1 MKFFESGLQICGSEN
16 PHFWI
21 FDFST
26 APSLLFYSYIPI
38 LILSVV
44 LGIYILIKDNSL
56 KSRLF
61 VGIAFSFS
69 LWILN
74 ILVQWVASYHSI
86 LMFAWQL
93 TALFE
98 IAIFVFTLLFIYVIA
113 YERQKLPYPLIWSV
127 LIGLGLLAVALPTSV
142 NILEY
147 DITECQ
153 GNTGIL
159 WNLIYV
165 LESVLVTFTAIIGL
179 RKFQMIRSKNIK
191 KEGLILTIGATL
203 FLFGFFLSNFA
214 GELTKIYEFN
224 LWGPIGMLVFLLVLA
239 YSIVRFKLFVNPKIF
254 ATEFL
259 VFILALLVF
268 SLFFIEDSSVFNVIL
283 SATVILVIILG
294 AFLIRSV
301 LAEVQQRERIEKLA
315 SDLKKANN
323 HLLELDKQK
332 SEFVSFA
339 THQLKSP
346 LAAMRGYASLIL
358 DGDYGEI
365 SAVAREPL
373 SRIFES
379 TKTLAN
385 VVEGYLNISRIEL
398 GTMKYDFAPHDIR
411 AMVSDVIAELEP
423 NTKKAGITLKFNVST
438 EDEFIVNADP
448 DKLKQVFA
456 NLIDNSV
463 KYTPTGS
470 VTVSLE
476 KKHDAIKGNI
486 LLFSVK
492 DTGIGMSEKTIA
504 SLFQKFTRAYNANKT
519 NIHGT
524 GLGLFVAKEIV
535 TAHKGRVWAESEG
548 EGKGSQFYV
557 ELPSVK

>member
-1 MKFFESGLQICGSEN
+1 MDFNIVDNLKYCGDIVEGVK
-16 PHFWI
+16 
-21 FDFST
+21 T
-26 APSLLFYSYIPI
+26 LLFYTHIPTAFIAFLIGLFIFIKKKDSLLSRIFFVLTVTFFAWVVCNILIWLNYAQSSYVMTAWAPI
-38 LILSVV
+38 EIFSVGIFILCLYFTYVFLKKKDAPFWSKCVAAILFLPVILSVSSQWNLQYYDLRECVAIEWSPLQNYILGLKIFLSLVVIV
-44 LGIYILIKDNSL
+44 LGMYQFFKTE
-56 KSRLF
+56 
-61 VGIAFSFS
+61 G
-69 LWILN
+69 
-74 ILVQWVASYHSI
+74 H
-86 LMFAWQL
+86 
-93 TALFE
+93 
-98 IAIFVFTLLFIYVIA
+98 
-113 YERQKLPYPLIWSV
+113 ERTKV
-127 LIGLGLLAVALPTSV
+127 GLLNLG
-142 NILEY
+142 I
-147 DITECQ
+147 ITFLASFLLAGMYSEQ
-153 GNTGIL
+153 TGN
-159 WNLIYV
+159 Y
-165 LESVLVTFTAIIGL
+165 AIEMYGL
-179 RKFQMIRSKNIK
+179 
-191 KEGLILTIGATL
+191 L
-203 FLFGFFLSNFA
+203 
-214 GELTKIYEFN
+214 
-224 LWGPIGMLVFLLVLA
+224 GMLVFVGLLA
-239 YSIVRFKLFVNPKIF
+239 YLIVKFH
-254 ATEFL
+254 A
-259 VFILALLVF
+259 
-268 SLFFIEDSSVFNVIL
+268 FNVKLLGAEMLVVTLIITVL
-283 SATVILVIILG
+283 SQYIFVQNTTGKILVVISGAISIIFG
-294 AFLIRSV
+294 HFLTQS
-301 LAEVQQRERIEKLA
+301 VQQEVSIREKLERLTG
-315 SDLKKANN
+315 DLKKANN

-438 EDEFIVNADP
+438 EDEFIVNTDP

-476 KKHDAIKGNI
+476 KKYDAIKGNI